1 MFELFE
7 DYEYIE
13 VTNIQDQL
21 PNLIGLL
28 EYNGTLYGF
37 DGGYFD
43 GVRGIDHNSILSGLR
58 FNTWDDLH
66 NNVKLIRLVP
76 ESGVALISG
85 LQVSDDTLAQVE
97 AYGYTIENY

>member
-7 DYEYIE
+7 NYEYTE

-28 EYNGTLYGF
+28 EYNGVLYGF

-58 FNTWDDLH
+58 FNTWTDLH
-66 NNVKLIRLVP
+66 NGVKFIRLVP

-85 LQVSDDTLAQVE
+85 LQVSDDTLTQVE